1 MTPPPFRT
9 RPLNSGSTLRY
20 NQHHVDNDP
29 VPGGGEKSTPA
40 PEYARAGREYPVSVP
55 TTRSRTPPGFLF
67 RSAAMSIDDIKKRFV
82 NEIKLRAYD
91 DKYIDKG
98 EEREI
103 LQIAIQL
110 GVGIDSARSALVQV
124 CEENSYILESVI
136 LKNVKDQVETAA
148 GNDGKV
154 DQKEFDLIFQ
164 NTKRQM
170 QGKKNDR
177 ELKKM
182 IITVME
188 ETGNNKVKTGWFSDW
203 YTALKRDLGMA

>member
-1 MTPPPFRT
+1 M
-9 RPLNSGSTLRY
+9 
-20 NQHHVDNDP
+20 
-29 VPGGGEKSTPA
+29 
-40 PEYARAGREYPVSVP
+40 SVEE
-55 TTRSRTPPGFLF
+55 
-67 RSAAMSIDDIKKRFV
+67 IKKRFV

-91 DKYIDKG
+91 DKYIDKN

-110 GVGIDSARSALVQV
+110 GVGIDSARGALVSV
-124 CEENSYILESVI
+124 CEDHNYVMESVL
-136 LKNVKDQVETAA
+136 LKTIKDQVETAA

-154 DQKEFDLIFQ
+154 DEKEFSLIFQ
-164 NTKRQM
+164 NVKRLA

-188 ETGNNKVKTGWFSDW
+188 DSGNNKVKTGWFSNW
-203 YTALKRDLGMA
+203 YTALKSDLGMS

>member
-1 MTPPPFRT
+1 
-9 RPLNSGSTLRY
+9 
-20 NQHHVDNDP
+20 
-29 VPGGGEKSTPA
+29 
-40 PEYARAGREYPVSVP
+40 
-55 TTRSRTPPGFLF
+55 
-67 RSAAMSIDDIKKRFV
+67 MSIDEIKKRFT

-124 CEENSYILESVI
+124 CEDSNYIVESVI
-136 LKNVKDQVETAA
+136 LRDVKDQIETAA

-164 NTKRQM
+164 NAKRKM

-177 ELKKM
+177 EIKKM
-182 IITVME
+182 IVTVME
-188 ETGNNKVKTGWFSDW
+188 DTGNNKVKTGWFSDW
-203 YTALKRDLGMA
+203 YSALKRDLGMA